1 MLTNGNCKVV
11 VVVDAVVLVVVLDG
25 ATVDVDDTG
34 IAAVQAT
41 SPTMVNNGMSK
52 LNFAFIFLPKCRY

>member
-25 ATVDVDDTG
+25 ATVVVDG
-34 IAAVQAT
+34 AGSGAVQAT

-52 LNFAFIFLPKCRY
+52 LNFAFIFLPR